1 MRIALICDDY
11 LPHSTRVSAKMMHEL
26 ALELLNRGY
35 SPVVLTP
42 DSGIKSNYT
51 FEQMDGVDVLRF
63 RNGKIKDVPKI
74 QRAIHETLLSYN
86 GWKVVKRYFKNSTI
100 DGVIYY
106 SPSIFFGPLVN
117 NIKKRWSCPSF
128 LILRDSFPQWVVDE
142 GMISETSFICKYFRY
157 FERINYS
164 AANFIGVM
172 SEKNKEV
179 FLNNN
184 PNIDNVNVLYNW
196 CDTAPNIRKKYDVAP
211 DCISKIQDKIIYL
224 YGGNIGKAQDMANL
238 IRLAVAMK
246 PYSNVHFLFI
256 GQGDEY
262 EFVSESIVAESLDN
276 VTLIPSISQQEFKE
290 VLKFVHV
297 GLFSLSKKHT
307 AHNFP
312 GKLLGYM
319 KSNLPILGSVN
330 KDNDLMSVINNS
342 HAGHVYEN
350 GEDDMLFKAAVK
362 MATDDSYRSTCGHN
376 AYQLLN
382 NKFSVGSAFDNIMA
396 SLTNNH

>member
-26 ALELLNRGY
+26 ALELLSRGY

-42 DSGIKSNYT
+42 DSGIQSNYK
-51 FEQMDGVDVLRF
+51 FEQLDGVDVLRF

-74 QRAIHETLLSYN
+74 QRAINETLLSYN
-86 GWKVVKRYFKNSTI
+86 GWKVVKRYFRNSNI

-106 SPSIFFGPLVN
+106 SPSIFFGPLVR

-157 FERINYS
+157 FERVNYS
-164 AANFIGVM
+164 AANCIGVM

-179 FLNNN
+179 FLNNY

-196 CDTAPNIRKKYDVAP
+196 CDTAPNIRTKYDVAP

-246 PYSNVHFLFI
+246 PYTNVHFLFI

-262 EFVSESIVAESLDN
+262 ELVSESIVVESLGN
-276 VTLIPSISQQEFKE
+276 VTLIPSISQQEFKD

-330 KDNDLMSVINNS
+330 RDNDLLGVINSS

-350 GEDDMLFKAAVK
+350 GEDDMLFKAAVL
-362 MATDDSYRSTCGHN
+362 MATDSSYRSQCGHN

-382 NKFSVGSAFDNIMA
+382 KKFSVGSAFDNIMA